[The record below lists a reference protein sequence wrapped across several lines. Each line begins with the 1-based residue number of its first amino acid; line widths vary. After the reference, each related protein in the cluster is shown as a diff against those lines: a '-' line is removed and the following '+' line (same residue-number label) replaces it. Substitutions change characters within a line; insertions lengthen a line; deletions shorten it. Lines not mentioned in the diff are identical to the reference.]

1 MEAGFHIAGPR
12 SPSPAVS
19 AAARRAGSSPRAS
32 ALPLAGA
39 SSTMAYYPQLFSPHA
54 PSSPRGHGPGPHRPQ
69 SAKVARTAVAWST
82 PLAVAQP
89 GVSPGRPGQ
98 RILTFSSPAPAK
110 NLSAMLRKVH
120 SPDCLACGAEAA
132 PGAEEG
138 TEGST
143 PATSRWLPSPDASGR
158 RQAAAQLCRVPCA
171 APEAA
176 LHETAALKQQLRR
189 ARDQQLLSTKMVDRL
204 KREAAGWRDKFA
216 ALSESEK
223 RSSLQL
229 HELSVKVAE
238 RDDWLRESRPHKQM
252 LQEQTAQMRAD
263 YEREIR
269 DLKAQL
275 ASAHVEAQAV
285 RERLE
290 DRCECLKAEQ
300 LRAET
305 ALREGLRELDA
316 QCASLRAQLDEASPL
331 AAKVPHLEQELEL
344 ERARTAQLHTC
355 EEQIAQMTPELEDL
369 RSRLPDLKAA
379 AAKAIADME
388 QTRHDNRKIEE
399 AHQNLIKS
407 LELTH
412 VQHEQLQATSRQ
424 ERKADEARFARERA
438 ALKDQLA
445 DVRAELEAAHA
456 STARVQKLLEEERQ
470 RGERAAQASARE
482 LEEVR
487 ADAAA
492 AQRKAEVA
500 RATAAKKHEAALAQ
514 LDAKLKEEEK
524 AHRATQNTLEEVR
537 GELDE
542 ERLALAR
549 ETQQRKQCKQERDS
563 LSVEVERLQEEVRA
577 CNEGIKRSQTDTE
590 AFIEAISQ
598 YLDKMTKEFERL
610 QVLCS
615 PECLYASTYCSKCTR
630 ALP

>member
-470 RGERAAQASARE
+470 RFPAAVCATP
-482 LEEVR
+482 LCMH
-487 ADAAA
+487 ADAPAGSAGKPAA
-492 AQRKAEVA
+492 VRGAGGRHRRCVA
-500 RATAAKKHEAALAQ
+500 RPARGARRCDGQGAFESRRAHRQA
-514 LDAKLKEEEK
+514 LDAL
-524 AHRATQNTLEEVR
+524 R
-537 GELDE
+537 GCGVDGGPP
-542 ERLALAR
+542 ALCAGR
-549 ETQQRKQCKQERDS
+549 Q
-563 LSVEVERLQEEVRA
+563 
-577 CNEGIKRSQTDTE
+577 
-590 AFIEAISQ
+590 
-598 YLDKMTKEFERL
+598 
-610 QVLCS
+610 
-615 PECLYASTYCSKCTR
+615 PTR
-630 ALP
+630 GAA